1 MKRKVIV
8 IGGGASGMAAAIWA
22 ARTGAAV
29 TVLEHTDRI
38 GKKILS
44 TGNGRC
50 NLTNAFMAEE
60 CYRSEQP
67 EFPFQILEK
76 FGTED
81 TIRWFSEMG
90 LEVKDRQ
97 GYYYPLSDQA
107 SAVLDVLRMSL
118 NEHQVTVLCGFTPVS
133 VKKSKTGWL
142 VAGLEKYADTG
153 KARNVQ
159 IEGDAVILAAG
170 GKAAPNTGSDGSGYE
185 LAKMLGHWI
194 IRPLPALV
202 QLRCQGN
209 YYKQLSGIRTD
220 AELTLYIDRKSV
232 VRERGELQLTDY
244 GLSGIP
250 TFQISRYASRAL
262 DEKKNVTVS
271 VDFFPEVSEAGTKKL
286 LEERAARFPDRLCE
300 DFLTG
305 LLNKKLAAV
314 LLKLSGIRPPE
325 PCRKLTK
332 GHLEALAGH
341 MKRYQALVLSVN
353 PFANAQV
360 CCGGVDTREINP
372 ETMESRI
379 QKNLYIAGELLD
391 VDGICGG
398 YNLQWAWASG
408 YVAGVSAAGGR
419 TAGQKG
425 TERKERQDDSS
436 FSGKASH
443 SPQSGRTGKKG
454 GKGFKNAPSSDKK
467 NRDCQTVHRRQKA

>member
-1 MKRKVIV
+1 MVL
-8 IGGGASGMAAAIWA
+8 
-22 ARTGAAV
+22 
-29 TVLEHTDRI
+29 LEHKDRV

-50 NLTNAFMAEE
+50 NLSNRLQEPF
-60 CYRSEQP
+60 CYRSGQP
-67 EFPFQILEK
+67 DFPWKALGAFTLPMTLEY
-76 FGTED
+76 FED
-81 TIRWFSEMG
+81 LGVLTRER
-90 LEVKDRQ
+90 D
-97 GYYYPLSDQA
+97 GYLYPYSGQA
-107 SAVLDVLRMSL
+107 SAVLDALRLGLARESV
-118 NEHQVTVLCGFTPVS
+118 QVVTECEVFSITPREDAKHRFE
-133 VKKSKTGWL
+133 VKTSQGSFSGEAL
-142 VAGLEKYADTG
+142 
-153 KARNVQ
+153 
-159 IEGDAVILAAG
+159 ILACG
-170 GKAAPNTGSDGSGYE
+170 SKAAPGTGSDGSGYK
-185 LAKMLGHWI
+185 LAKRLGHHI
-194 IRPLPALV
+194 IKPLPALV

-220 AELTLYIDRKSV
+220 AELTLYIDRKPV